1 MKGLCLWLAVLT
13 CLVVKV
19 YGKIFN
25 RCELA
30 SVMRRWGMEG
40 HEGYTLDDWVCLA
53 YFASGFNTGKVTQN
67 IDGSTE
73 YGIFQINSRSW
84 CADQHSTSRN
94 LCSLSCRGKCS
105 FENIHVK
112 VQFIKI
118 EYWVWVW
125 VSFNFSFWLSKLF
138 IKENIGRSRL
148 NCGVLG
154 AL

>member
-1 MKGLCLWLAVLT
+1 MKDLCLWLALLT

-94 LCSLSCRGKCS
+94 LCSLSCRGMAGEIIAMEETCITGQLLVNS
-105 FENIHVK
+105 E
-112 VQFIKI
+112 FIVPPT
-118 EYWVWVW
+118 E
-125 VSFNFSFWLSKLF
+125 F
-138 IKENIGRSRL
+138 II
-148 NCGVLG
+148 C
-154 AL
+154 